1 MTEKLKGS
9 DRRAGSFI
17 PNSFQTPND
26 YADLFMHLLS
36 GEEWKVLSYAVRRIF
51 GFQKRQDEI
60 SLTQFQEGLLA
71 EDGSPL
77 DHGTGLSRPAVIKA
91 LKALTTFGLMVRVSA
106 NDPKLNSGD
115 SYALHLD
122 ASQVDVAGLEE
133 RDRLKGEANA
143 ARTLKARSLLSQTRK
158 DTHTPGKSHLSD
170 PGKSDLPANS
180 ECAAKSDLP
189 PPVSATDR
197 PLVSG
202 TDTQNTERNPGEN
215 QTHTHGARHGPSPPA
230 ACVCADGEVCEQ
242 DYYDFARSTPSFNA
256 PDAWAATHWDKRDR
270 DKVVGEW
277 KRSRKPE
284 AVEARRMTP
293 RKSRMSLGAARDHV
307 RSVASVGAGTDLLAV
322 IDQLDV
328 EPSDRERLVNEFC
341 PRATATA

>member
-1 MTEKLKGS
+1 
-9 DRRAGSFI
+9 
-17 PNSFQTPND
+17 
-26 YADLFMHLLS
+26 
-36 GEEWKVLSYAVRRIF
+36 
-51 GFQKRQDEI
+51 
-60 SLTQFQEGLLA
+60 
-71 EDGSPL
+71 
-77 DHGTGLSRPAVIKA
+77 
-91 LKALTTFGLMVRVSA
+91 
-106 NDPKLNSGD
+106 
-115 SYALHLD
+115 
-122 ASQVDVAGLEE
+122 
-133 RDRLKGEANA
+133 
-143 ARTLKARSLLSQTRK
+143 
-158 DTHTPGKSHLSD
+158 
-170 PGKSDLPANS
+170 
-180 ECAAKSDLP
+180 
-189 PPVSATDR
+189 
-197 PLVSG
+197 
-202 TDTQNTERNPGEN
+202 
-215 QTHTHGARHGPSPPA
+215 
-230 ACVCADGEVCEQ
+230 VCADGEVCEQ